1 MTNKYITLETLQR
14 EMDLKN
20 LTPDIR
26 MDVNKITVPEIN
38 RPALQLT
45 GYYEHFANERVQIIG
60 YVEFSWLQHLDE
72 KTRASAY

>member
-45 GYYEHFANERVQIIG
+45 GYYEHTCADHRVCG
-60 YVEFSWLQHLDE
+60 VFLAA
-72 KTRASAY
+72 ASG

>member
-1 MTNKYITLETLQR
+1 MPDGKVHSGDKEVSYKIQVAAEGGKMTNKYITLETLQR

-45 GYYEHFANERVQIIG
+45 G
-60 YVEFSWLQHLDE
+60 
-72 KTRASAY
+72 